1 MTQEIPKL
9 KESFQQFKRLMFLI
23 KPYWGRLI
31 KGMSLG
37 VVIGLIGMITPYLTK
52 LLIDEVYPSQDVT
65 LMHVLVGGVLGITI
79 INTLIGS
86 IQGYFNLYINS
97 KLSNSTSLM
106 FFNHLQHLKVRFFDE
121 HRVGEIMSRFGDVSK
136 SLGSVNKV
144 FQTFFV
150 NGIYLILVP
159 PFLFL
164 LQWKLAVVAL
174 ISIPLTVITISITGK
189 FLRKYWKKTSEAYAD
204 LNAFQFEMLT
214 HIRALKAMVLESYV
228 YNQARNQI
236 QDALKLQLKAG
247 GMGQVLGLSNGL
259 LNAMNTALFTWLGW
273 KYILS
278 NEMTL
283 GDYIA
288 FTSYI
293 GYLYRPLSEFVNL
306 FSEFQ
311 QSSINLGRMFEYLDS
326 PAEII
331 PVEENESS
339 KEIKNIITGNIEIK
353 NLYFGYN
360 PEIEVLKD
368 INFSVDKN
376 TIVSIVGSS
385 GSGKTTLLRLL
396 INMETAQKGSI
407 YYDGMDSAKIPL
419 NELRKQITVIWQE
432 FSMFKGTIRDNLTIG
447 LNDVDEKLIKTAV
460 ELARMDTHINALP
473 QKLDTPISEWGSSLS
488 GGQRQRLAIARAVI
502 RNTPIIIFDEATSN
516 IDMKTEAAILK
527 DLFYELKNKTIL
539 FVTHRLSSAALAD
552 KVCYLENGEVVD
564 AGSYSDLM
572 ERCESFRKMNTPERN
587 VILKSV

>member
-1 MTQEIPKL
+1 MLKREGRITTDIVRVITRVDLNEEKFKKALRLKKIEVFQAFFERLRNIP
-9 KESFQQFKRLMFLI
+9 EFIR
-23 KPYWGRLI
+23 
-31 KGMSLG
+31 
-37 VVIGLIGMITPYLTK
+37 
-52 LLIDEVYPSQDVT
+52 
-65 LMHVLVGGVLGITI
+65 
-79 INTLIGS
+79 
-86 IQGYFNLYINS
+86 
-97 KLSNSTSLM
+97 
-106 FFNHLQHLKVRFFDE
+106 LKVYDE
-121 HRVGEIMSRFGDVSK
+121 EGTIVWSDEARAIGKNFKDNKELK
-136 SLGSVNKV
+136 SS
-144 FQTFFV
+144 
-150 NGIYLILVP
+150 
-159 PFLFL
+159 
-164 LQWKLAVVAL
+164 LA
-174 ISIPLTVITISITGK
+174 
-189 FLRKYWKKTSEAYAD
+189 
-204 LNAFQFEMLT
+204 
-214 HIRALKAMVLESYV
+214 
-228 YNQARNQI
+228 
-236 QDALKLQLKAG
+236 
-247 GMGQVLGLSNGL
+247 
-259 LNAMNTALFTWLGW
+259 
-273 KYILS
+273 
-278 NEMTL
+278 
-283 GDYIA
+283 
-288 FTSYI
+288 
-293 GYLYRPLSEFVNL
+293 
-306 FSEFQ
+306 
-311 QSSINLGRMFEYLDS
+311 
-326 PAEII
+326 
-331 PVEENESS
+331 
-339 KEIKNIITGNIEIK
+339 GNIEIK